1 MSNVLCKV
9 GKTNGLS
16 VEVMKR
22 LMVAHLQ
29 QAWSDPDK
37 FRSAVGHDYYL
48 ECRRDPGCGELLL
61 SAYTHLHSTLSLY
74 LFLSFTHCYNT
85 PYSYSLVSGQLFT
98 PQGLRMLTAIGF
110 QDRSQN
116 PLVFSIEKLSH

>member
-61 SAYTHLHSTLSLY
+61 SAYTHLHSTLSLSI
-74 LFLSFTHCYNT
+74 SFSLLLTVTTPLTH
-85 PYSYSLVSGQLFT
+85 
-98 PQGLRMLTAIGF
+98 TA
-110 QDRSQN
+110 
-116 PLVFSIEKLSH
+116 